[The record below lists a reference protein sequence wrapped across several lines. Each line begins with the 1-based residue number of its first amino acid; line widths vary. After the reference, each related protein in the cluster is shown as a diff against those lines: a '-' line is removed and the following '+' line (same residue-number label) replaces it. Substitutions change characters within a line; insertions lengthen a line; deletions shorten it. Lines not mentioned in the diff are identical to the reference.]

1 MASDELQLALS
12 YESSEALQKS
22 ISTDLEKGRAFVPGE
37 VHAADRQKCQLVLQ
51 HPEIDASFKIAA
63 EVVWC
68 DPNGSGVGLEF
79 LGWDEIQIKGLRSFA
94 ARTAQTER
102 KPSNVFER
110 VRKLKPH
117 EAQQLARTG
126 AQAERVAVERCFGG
140 SVWEGLL
147 QNPQLTGPEV
157 ASIAKKGGLPRP
169 ILATIVANGAWIAL
183 GEVQRALLTNPRLE
197 SNAITRILRAM
208 TRPDLIKVGQQARY
222 PAKVRSEAKKLLGS

>member
-1 MASDELQLALS
+1 MESDELQLELTYDS
-12 YESSEALQKS
+12 GEALQES
-22 ISTDLEKGRAFVPGE
+22 ISKDLEKGRAFIPGQR
-37 VHAADRQKCQLVLQ
+37 HAAERQRCQLVLH
-51 HPEIDASFKIAA
+51 HPELEASFKIAA

-68 DPNGSGVGLEF
+68 DPNGSGVGVEF

-94 ARTAQTER
+94 ARTAQAER
-102 KPSNVFER
+102 RPTNVFER
-110 VRKLKPH
+110 VRRLKPH

-126 AQAERVAVERCFGG
+126 AQAERIALERCFGG

-197 SNAITRILRAM
+197 STAINRILRAM
-208 TRPDLIKVGQQARY
+208 TRPDLMKVGQQARY
-222 PAKVRSEAKKLLGS
+222 PARVRIEAKKMLGA